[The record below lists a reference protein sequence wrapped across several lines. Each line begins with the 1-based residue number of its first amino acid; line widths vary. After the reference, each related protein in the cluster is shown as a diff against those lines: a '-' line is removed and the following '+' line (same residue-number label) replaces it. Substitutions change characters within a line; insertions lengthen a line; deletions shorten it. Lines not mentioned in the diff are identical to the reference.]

1 MEFHPAFHM
10 KSWCKFASP
19 LIQILADSQIQKQT
33 VSSLPRLSAVTTH
46 ISRFA
51 VLFVS
56 AVGHGKLR
64 LLPPSPTTALTPFH
78 PFYVRLPLLDG
89 EFLAIWG
96 CVIFIFL
103 FLSSGQHGVYT
114 KHIVDSSFLGNTD
127 RKSIQMTCV
136 CTNTFKEMNN

>member
-10 KSWCKFASP
+10 KSSCKFASP

-46 ISRFA
+46 VSRFA

-78 PFYVRLPLLDG
+78 PLLCRSALVR
-89 EFLAIWG
+89 WG
-96 CVIFIFL
+96 VSCNLGLCRFH
-103 FLSSGQHGVYT
+103 LSIPQQQSAWGLYQAH
-114 KHIVDSSFLGNTD
+114 S
-127 RKSIQMTCV
+127 
-136 CTNTFKEMNN
+136 